1 MTKPVQTT
9 LGNIGFK
16 LHVIWPE
23 SDVDVVYT
31 ELGSSFQGDRI
42 AKTRTPTTESVDNML
57 EAMFRDEVLKEHGI
71 RVEATSGL
79 MMGGCH
85 IEFEID
91 SDRIN
96 ELQSLIKIADQR
108 VRHNRRQYVRYYKKD
123 YLVSG
128 RRVQEI
134 VS

>member
-42 AKTRTPTTESVDNML
+42 AKTR
-57 EAMFRDEVLKEHGI
+57 
-71 RVEATSGL
+71 
-79 MMGGCH
+79 
-85 IEFEID
+85 
-91 SDRIN
+91 
-96 ELQSLIKIADQR
+96 
-108 VRHNRRQYVRYYKKD
+108 
-123 YLVSG
+123 
-128 RRVQEI
+128 
-134 VS
+134 

>member
-1 MTKPVQTT
+1 
-9 LGNIGFK
+9 
-16 LHVIWPE
+16 
-23 SDVDVVYT
+23 
-31 ELGSSFQGDRI
+31 
-42 AKTRTPTTESVDNML
+42 ML
-57 EAMFRDEVLKEHGI
+57 EAMFRDEVLKEHGL